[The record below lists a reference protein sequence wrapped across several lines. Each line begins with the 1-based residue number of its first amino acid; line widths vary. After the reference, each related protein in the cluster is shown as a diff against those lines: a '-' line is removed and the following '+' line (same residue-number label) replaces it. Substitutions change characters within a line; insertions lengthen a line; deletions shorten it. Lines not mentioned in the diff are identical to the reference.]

1 MDPVGS
7 EAEGGAKAPS
17 LERNP
22 DAGADGDS
30 EGAGHA
36 HSGSAGGVLLQTG

>member
-22 DAGADGDS
+22 GAGAEGDR

-36 HSGSAGGVLLQTG
+36 QSGSAGGVLPQTG